1 MNYKT
6 IIMFLLFA
14 FGIFYSSPTFFN
26 LDYNKKINLGL
37 DLQGGLYMLL
47 DVKTE
52 NIEKNSLDS
61 LKRNIENITKKN
73 DILIDNLKIS
83 NKKLTFEVLDVD
95 EIQKIK
101 TSISKLDGLNIEVV
115 KNNINIFYKPEYI
128 KELKKISF
136 QKTLKVIRN
145 RLNLYGLSEPT
156 VSKKGDNNILIELPG
171 IKTQEEEQRARELIV
186 KQAKLEIVGVLEGY
200 QKNNMTEEYA
210 ISHGGRLVN
219 NKDPRDA
226 PLLINET
233 PLLTGAMIID
243 ANVGFDKNNKPVIN
257 YTLNS
262 EGAEL
267 FGDYTAAHLNERT
280 AIILDGINVSAPYIR
295 DRIGGGHVQIS
306 GNYDIHEAT
315 NLAIALRSGA
325 LDTKVELLEK
335 RSIGPS
341 LGEESIR
348 KSLMA
353 LLFGF
358 LLVFI
363 FMIYHYRLSGLIA
376 NIALFINLLIIIS
389 IMVMF
394 GATLTLPGMAGIVLT
409 VGMAVD
415 ANVIIMERIKELIKE
430 GKSVAIAVEEGY
442 DKALT
447 SILDANITTFIAAI
461 LLYAYGSGPIKGFA
475 LTMMIGISISMITG
489 IFGTKGFYEAMDLKK
504 YTPSLFNIKDK
515 NEK

>member
-6 IIMFLLFA
+6 IIMFLLLTV
-14 FGIFYSSPTFFN
+14 GIFYSSPTFFN

-52 NIEKNSLDS
+52 NIEENSLKS
-61 LKRNIENITKKN
+61 LKRSVKNITEKQ
-73 DILIDNLKIS
+73 DILIEGLNLIDNKLK
-83 NKKLTFEVLDVD
+83 FEVLDED
-95 EIQKIK
+95 DIIKIK
-101 TSISKLDGLNIEVV
+101 SALLKFDGLQLDII
-115 KNNINIFYKPEYI
+115 KNNIILSYKEEYI
-128 KELKKISF
+128 KELKTISF

-200 QKNNMTEEYA
+200 QKSNMTNEYA
-210 ISHGGRLVN
+210 ASHGGKLVN
-219 NKDPRDA
+219 SKNPLA
-226 PLLINET
+226 GVLLINET
-233 PLLTGAMIID
+233 PLITGEMIID

-262 EGAEL
+262 EGASL

-363 FMIYHYRLSGLIA
+363 FMIYYYRLSGLIA

-430 GKSVAIAVEEGY
+430 GRTLTQAVEEGY
-442 DKALT
+442 DRALT
-447 SILDANITTFIAAI
+447 SILDANITTFIASI

-489 IFGTKGFYEAMDLKK
+489 IFGTKGFYEAIDLNKK
-504 YTPSLFNIKDK
+504 TPALFNIKGK
-515 NEK
+515 K

>member
-200 QKNNMTEEYA
+200 QKT
-210 ISHGGRLVN
+210 I
-219 NKDPRDA
+219 
-226 PLLINET
+226 
-233 PLLTGAMIID
+233 
-243 ANVGFDKNNKPVIN
+243 
-257 YTLNS
+257 
-262 EGAEL
+262 
-267 FGDYTAAHLNERT
+267 
-280 AIILDGINVSAPYIR
+280 
-295 DRIGGGHVQIS
+295 
-306 GNYDIHEAT
+306 
-315 NLAIALRSGA
+315 
-325 LDTKVELLEK
+325 
-335 RSIGPS
+335 
-341 LGEESIR
+341 
-348 KSLMA
+348 
-353 LLFGF
+353 
-358 LLVFI
+358 
-363 FMIYHYRLSGLIA
+363 
-376 NIALFINLLIIIS
+376 
-389 IMVMF
+389 
-394 GATLTLPGMAGIVLT
+394 
-409 VGMAVD
+409 
-415 ANVIIMERIKELIKE
+415 
-430 GKSVAIAVEEGY
+430 
-442 DKALT
+442 
-447 SILDANITTFIAAI
+447 
-461 LLYAYGSGPIKGFA
+461 
-475 LTMMIGISISMITG
+475 
-489 IFGTKGFYEAMDLKK
+489 
-504 YTPSLFNIKDK
+504 
-515 NEK
+515 